1 MVAGRL
7 RSLPDM
13 PEVKTFK
20 CHQEA
25 TEPDRAGF
33 IQYTNMGYTNGTC
46 SIVFRGEQRD
56 MVIINMDTLILRY
69 FNNHLVVYNS
79 VFCKSSLEQR
89 IREKDKTGLLTKFQ
103 TFHQYKV

>member
-20 CHQEA
+20 CHQEI

-33 IQYTNMGYTNGTC
+33 IQYTNMGYTNPTC

-56 MVIINMDTLILRY
+56 MVIINMDTLILRS
-69 FNNHLVVYNS
+69 N
-79 VFCKSSLEQR
+79 
-89 IREKDKTGLLTKFQ
+89 IDLLK
-103 TFHQYKV
+103 KR

>member
-56 MVIINMDTLILRY
+56 MVIINMDTLILRS
-69 FNNHLVVYNS
+69 N
-79 VFCKSSLEQR
+79 
-89 IREKDKTGLLTKFQ
+89 IDLLKKRWGQ
-103 TFHQYKV
+103 TRNLLFSHIFHGS

>member
-20 CHQEA
+20 CHQEI

-56 MVIINMDTLILRY
+56 MVIINMDTLILRS
-69 FNNHLVVYNS
+69 N
-79 VFCKSSLEQR
+79 
-89 IREKDKTGLLTKFQ
+89 IDLLKKRWGQ
-103 TFHQYKV
+103 TRNLLFSHIFHWS

>member
-56 MVIINMDTLILRY
+56 MVIINMDTLILRS
-69 FNNHLVVYNS
+69 N
-79 VFCKSSLEQR
+79 
-89 IREKDKTGLLTKFQ
+89 IDLLKKRWGQ
-103 TFHQYKV
+103 TRNLLFSHIFHWS

>member
-20 CHQEA
+20 CHQEV

-56 MVIINMDTLILRY
+56 MVIINMDTLILRS
-69 FNNHLVVYNS
+69 N
-79 VFCKSSLEQR
+79 
-89 IREKDKTGLLTKFQ
+89 IDLLKKRWGQ
-103 TFHQYKV
+103 TRNLLFSHIFHWS

>member
-20 CHQEA
+20 CHQEV

-56 MVIINMDTLILRY
+56 MVIINMDTLILRS
-69 FNNHLVVYNS
+69 N
-79 VFCKSSLEQR
+79 
-89 IREKDKTGLLTKFQ
+89 IDLLK
-103 TFHQYKV
+103 KR

>member
-1 MVAGRL
+1 
-7 RSLPDM
+7 M

-20 CHQEA
+20 CHQEI

-56 MVIINMDTLILRY
+56 MVIINMDTLILRSEREREMKLIKY
-69 FNNHLVVYNS
+69 FLDGLS
-79 VFCKSSLEQR
+79 V
-89 IREKDKTGLLTKFQ
+89 D
-103 TFHQYKV
+103 